1 MRRRVIFIIA
11 LSAIFFQ
18 GLMPSA
24 WAGSEPKTY
33 SWQDKLLRG
42 FLNIVSSPIEVAVNI
57 HNTTEEKNI
66 LIGWTFGLLK
76 GLGNGFLRFGAGVVD
91 LVTFPFN
98 FPEENK
104 APLIDPEYVWEKPG
118 PQLV

>member
-1 MRRRVIFIIA
+1 VKKIT
-11 LSAIFFQ
+11 L
-18 GLMPSA
+18 GLLLAM
-24 WAGSEPKTY
+24 
-33 SWQDKLLRG
+33 LILRG
-42 FLNIVSSPIEVAVNI
+42 GSALAEETNQYDWGEKLQRGALNIVTSPVEIAVGI
-57 HNTTEEKNI
+57 HNTTEGKNI

-98 FPEENK
+98 FPEEKK